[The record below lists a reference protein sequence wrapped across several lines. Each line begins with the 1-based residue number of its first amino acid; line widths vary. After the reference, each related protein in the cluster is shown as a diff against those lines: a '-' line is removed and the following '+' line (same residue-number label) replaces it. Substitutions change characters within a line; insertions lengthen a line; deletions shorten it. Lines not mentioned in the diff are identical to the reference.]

1 MMLVNQRI
9 SDVYTAQVS
18 TFILLMSINGPPDY
32 FIKDNYVHS
41 YLSSLLSS
49 VFSSNPLLNMKWT
62 NGQLES
68 DNSKT
73 YKPDLLVYNLS
84 VNVKYILLIAE
95 FKRSD
100 QNSYVESD
108 LIKLGK

>member
-1 MMLVNQRI
+1 
-9 SDVYTAQVS
+9 
-18 TFILLMSINGPPDY
+18 
-32 FIKDNYVHS
+32 
-41 YLSSLLSS
+41 
-49 VFSSNPLLNMKWT
+49 MKWT

-84 VNVKYILLIAE
+84 GSVKCILLIAE